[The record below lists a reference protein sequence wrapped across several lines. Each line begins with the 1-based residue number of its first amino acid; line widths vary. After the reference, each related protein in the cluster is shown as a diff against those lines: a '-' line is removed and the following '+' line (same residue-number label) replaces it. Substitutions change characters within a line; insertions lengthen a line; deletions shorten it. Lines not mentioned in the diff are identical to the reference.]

1 VTTTMNSDQRKEFL
15 AGVHVG
21 IVSIQ
26 EPGRGPLAIPI
37 WYDYKSGGELWFLTD
52 KGTRK
57 ERLLS
62 ENVRISLCAQDE
74 NPPYRYV
81 TIEGPVVSIEPADLE
96 RDARPMA
103 RRYLG
108 IEGGDHYTDTE
119 AAPGIDDAILVK
131 VRPEHWLSADY
142 GDE

>member
-1 VTTTMNSDQRKEFL
+1 MNSDQRKEFL

-81 TIEGPVVSIEPADLE
+81 TIEGSVVSIEPADLE

-108 IEGGDHYTDTE
+108 IEGGDQYTDTE
-119 AAPGIDDAILVK
+119 AAPGIDNAILVK

>member
-1 VTTTMNSDQRKEFL
+1 MSKAQREEFL
-15 AGVHVG
+15 AGLHVG
-21 IVSIQ
+21 IVSLI
-26 EPGRGPLAIPI
+26 EPGRGPLAVPI
-37 WYDYKSGGELWFLTD
+37 WYDYEIGGELRFLTD

-62 ENVRISLCAQDE
+62 DGVRISLCVQDE

-81 TIEGPVVSIEPADLE
+81 TTEGPIVSIEPADLE

-108 IEGGDHYTDTE
+108 IEGGDRYTDTE
-119 AAPGIDDAILVK
+119 SAPAIDDAILVK

-142 GDE
+142 GDA

>member
-1 VTTTMNSDQRKEFL
+1 MNSDQRKEFL

-81 TIEGPVVSIEPADLE
+81 TIEGTVVSIEPADLE

-108 IEGGDHYTDTE
+108 IEGGDRYTDTE

>member
-1 VTTTMNSDQRKEFL
+1 MSATQREEFL

-26 EPGRGPLAIPI
+26 EPGRGPLAVPI

-142 GDE
+142 DDE